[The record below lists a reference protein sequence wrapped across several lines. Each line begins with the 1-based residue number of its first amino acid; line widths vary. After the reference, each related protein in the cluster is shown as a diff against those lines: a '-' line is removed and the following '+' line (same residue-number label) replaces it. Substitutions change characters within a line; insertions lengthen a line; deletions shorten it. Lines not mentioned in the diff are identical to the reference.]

1 MKRTVLWIWI
11 AALVLCGQAR
21 SLEADLTLRQ
31 LNHKAWTIADGAPT
45 SILAITQTTDG
56 TLWLAGPSGLTRFD
70 GIGFVRYEGP
80 ADQPFESNNI
90 KTVAA
95 SADGGLWIGFT
106 FGGISFLKNGAVVH
120 YGEHEGL
127 PIGSVMSI
135 VTDVNGV
142 TYAATTQGLYRLEH
156 SRWKI
161 VVMDANDPK
170 PRLFAAAVDHAG
182 ILWAVTDA
190 AVYARA
196 VGATNFR
203 EIVKR
208 NKNNFQVR
216 PGTAIAGGPDGNM
229 WVINV
234 NAVGELTRLD
244 AEAVSPQK
252 GLREFDFHET
262 ITNEGHI
269 FFDREGYLWF
279 GGLGVRRLAAGTLT
293 GDLTNAAQRMASFT
307 VADGLTGIVNSL
319 FEDRE
324 GNIWAG
330 TEAGLDRFS
339 QSNVIRWVG
348 PNLPSPA
355 IVAGESGTVW
365 AADVDDNGNSSVREI
380 RNDTIVKEY
389 AAPLG
394 TAYRSP
400 DGSLWFG
407 GRNGIA
413 RFEEGRF
420 ITTAL
425 PEREEVQAM
434 AQDRTGAMWVS
445 VVRKGVFRLAD
456 GQWSLN
462 GNLPALPHLPA
473 IVETADASGRLWFG
487 YTGNQIAR
495 VDGPNVK
502 LFGTADGLNVGN
514 VTAIAGRSQ
523 HLWIGGDHGLA
534 RFDGTRFV
542 PVLSAAS
549 SPFTSISGIVE
560 LKSEDLWLNT
570 NVGIVHLSGDELHR
584 VAREAGYRVH
594 SEVFDYLDGINGHAV
609 QLRPTPS
616 AIEGTDGRLW
626 FALTAGPVSIDPSK
640 LKRNA
645 LPPPLTI
652 WSVGAGEARYLAAP
666 QMRLPAHT
674 TNVSMEY
681 TAGSLTIPERVHF
694 RYKLEGLDR
703 DWKDAGN
710 RREVFYTNLGPGT
723 YVFRVIAANNDG
735 VWNTTGASLPFT
747 IAPAFYQ
754 TKWFYG
760 LCALVCLAFLRLLY
774 LVRIRQVSAQVRGRL
789 EERLAERER
798 IARDLHDTL
807 LQSVQGLVLRLRASV
822 SRMPTHEPNRSLM
835 EQALERA
842 DEVLAEGRDRVKYLR
857 LSSHDTDLPQA
868 LAALGEELAV
878 EQTAHF
884 RSTVEGMPRDL
895 HPIVRE
901 EATFIAREA
910 LINAFKHANAHQI
923 EVEISFGEAEL
934 RTRIRDGGEGI
945 HADLLQQGGRE
956 GHWGLLGMRERA
968 KKIRATVTIWS
979 KPGAGTEVDLRVP
992 AHIAYR
998 SRQTGPFS
1006 WWRRESP
1013 IDAQN

>member
-11 AALVLCGQAR
+11 ASLVLCGQAR

-269 FFDREGYLWF
+269 FFDREGNLWF

-380 RNDTIVKEY
+380 RNDTVVKEY

-425 PEREEVQAM
+425 PEREEVQAIV
-434 AQDRTGAMWVS
+434 QDRTGAMWVS

-542 PVLSAAS
+542 PVMSAAS

-774 LVRIRQVSAQVRGRL
+774 MVRIRQVSAQVRGRL

-807 LQSVQGLVLRLRASV
+807 LQSVQGLVLRLRAAV
-822 SRMPTHEPNRSLM
+822 SRMPTQEPNRALM

-868 LAALGEELAV
+868 LAALGEELAI

-934 RTRIRDGGEGI
+934 RTRIRDDGEGI

-998 SRQTGPFS
+998 SPQRGPFS
-1006 WWRRESP
+1006 WWGRESP

>member
-244 AEAVSPQK
+244 ADGVSPQK

-269 FFDREGYLWF
+269 FFDREGNLWF

-542 PVLSAAS
+542 PVMSAAS

-807 LQSVQGLVLRLRASV
+807 LQSVQGLVLRLRAAV
-822 SRMPTHEPNRSLM
+822 SRMPTQEPNRSLM

-934 RTRIRDGGEGI
+934 RTRIRDDGEGI

-968 KKIRATVTIWS
+968 KKIRATFTIWS

-998 SRQTGPFS
+998 SRQRGPFS

-1013 IDAQN
+1013 IDAEN

>member
-1 MKRTVLWIWI
+1 
-11 AALVLCGQAR
+11 
-21 SLEADLTLRQ
+21 
-31 LNHKAWTIADGAPT
+31 
-45 SILAITQTTDG
+45 
-56 TLWLAGPSGLTRFD
+56 
-70 GIGFVRYEGP
+70 
-80 ADQPFESNNI
+80 
-90 KTVAA
+90 
-95 SADGGLWIGFT
+95 
-106 FGGISFLKNGAVVH
+106 
-120 YGEHEGL
+120 
-127 PIGSVMSI
+127 
-135 VTDVNGV
+135 
-142 TYAATTQGLYRLEH
+142 
-156 SRWKI
+156 
-161 VVMDANDPK
+161 
-170 PRLFAAAVDHAG
+170 
-182 ILWAVTDA
+182 
-190 AVYARA
+190 
-196 VGATNFR
+196 
-203 EIVKR
+203 
-208 NKNNFQVR
+208 
-216 PGTAIAGGPDGNM
+216 
-229 WVINV
+229 
-234 NAVGELTRLD
+234 
-244 AEAVSPQK
+244 
-252 GLREFDFHET
+252 
-262 ITNEGHI
+262 
-269 FFDREGYLWF
+269 
-279 GGLGVRRLAAGTLT
+279 
-293 GDLTNAAQRMASFT
+293 
-307 VADGLTGIVNSL
+307 
-319 FEDRE
+319 
-324 GNIWAG
+324 
-330 TEAGLDRFS
+330 
-339 QSNVIRWVG
+339 
-348 PNLPSPA
+348 
-355 IVAGESGTVW
+355 
-365 AADVDDNGNSSVREI
+365 
-380 RNDTIVKEY
+380 
-389 AAPLG
+389 
-394 TAYRSP
+394 
-400 DGSLWFG
+400 
-407 GRNGIA
+407 
-413 RFEEGRF
+413 
-420 ITTAL
+420 
-425 PEREEVQAM
+425 
-434 AQDRTGAMWVS
+434 
-445 VVRKGVFRLAD
+445 
-456 GQWSLN
+456 
-462 GNLPALPHLPA
+462 
-473 IVETADASGRLWFG
+473 
-487 YTGNQIAR
+487 
-495 VDGPNVK
+495 
-502 LFGTADGLNVGN
+502 VGN

-542 PVLSAAS
+542 PVMSAAS

-774 LVRIRQVSAQVRGRL
+774 MVRIRQVSAQVRGRL

-807 LQSVQGLVLRLRASV
+807 LQSVQGLVLRLRAAV
-822 SRMPTHEPNRSLM
+822 SRMPTQEPNRALM

-934 RTRIRDGGEGI
+934 RTRIRDDGEGI

-998 SRQTGPFS
+998 SRRRVPFS

-1013 IDAQN
+1013 IDAEN